1 MAELAAGAAI
11 VGTALSAAGSVL
23 GGKATKKAN
32 YAEAA
37 GLERMAGQ
45 TRASSQR
52 ESIEQRR
59 EADLAQSRALALAAA
74 GGGGASDPTVVDI
87 ISDLEGEG
95 EYRAL
100 TALYNGEEQARGY
113 EDEAKARRKAGK
125 NAKTAG
131 IISGVSTVLSG
142 ASSLYGKYN

>member
-1 MAELAAGAAI
+1 MAQLAAGAA
-11 VGTALSAAGSVL
+11 VAGTLLSATGSVL
-23 GGKATKKAN
+23 GGKATNKASKV
-32 YAEAA
+32 EAA
-37 GLERMAGQ
+37 ALRRQAGQ

-52 ESIEQRR
+52 EAIEQRR
-59 EADLAQSRALALAAA
+59 DADLAQSRALALAAA

-100 TALYNGEEQARGY
+100 TALFNGEEQARGL
-113 EDEAKARRKAGK
+113 EDEALAARKAGK

-131 IISGVSTVLSG
+131 IIGGISTVLTG
-142 ASSLYGKYN
+142 ASSLAGKYR